1 MIMVIRDE
9 NGKIIGSIE
18 FSDKELDLDNEKFI
32 KMIELGTTVIESDKE
47 LKINKNNNFHNTMN
61 NVVNSVRNFG
71 LEYYAT
77 DEKML
82 FHKSSEWIEL

>member
-1 MIMVIRDE
+1 MIIRDE

-32 KMIELGTTVIESDKE
+32 KMIELGTTVIESDKK

-61 NVVNSVRNFG
+61 NVVNSVRDFG

-77 DEKML
+77 DEKNVI
-82 FHKSSEWIEL
+82 S

>member
-9 NGKIIGSIE
+9 NGKIIGFIE

-71 LEYYAT
+71 LEYCAT
-77 DEKML
+77 DEKNII
-82 FHKSSEWIEL
+82 S